1 MNWDILKRIL
11 VSLWQTSFGQNGNNT
26 FVNSTTTTTGS
37 WTAVQVLSSVSRI
50 ASITIDGNVDTTLA
64 STDINQG
71 VIIYGKIT
79 SITLSATNTG
89 IVRLYGGSNANL

>member
-11 VSLWQTSFGQNGNNT
+11 VSLWQTSFGQNGNNNFISNT
-26 FVNSTTTTTGS
+26 AAATGN
-37 WTAVQVLSSVSRI
+37 WTALQVLSATARI
-50 ASITIDGNVDTTLA
+50 ATITIDGSADTTLA

-79 SITLSATNTG
+79 SVQLTNG
-89 IVRLYGGSNANL
+89 IVRMYGGSNANL